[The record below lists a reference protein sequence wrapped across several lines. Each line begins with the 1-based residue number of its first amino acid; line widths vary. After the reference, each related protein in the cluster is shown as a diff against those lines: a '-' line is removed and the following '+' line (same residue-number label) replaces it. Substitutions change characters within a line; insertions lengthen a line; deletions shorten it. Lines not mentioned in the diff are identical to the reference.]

1 MASTITS
8 ATMKVTIA
16 EQINLNGSEQG
27 SKNTL
32 SISGIKNVFKRI
44 VTIAADDDA
53 TVLVFKSTVSI
64 AGGTADTGGDGA
76 LDLQNVKYIRVTNLD
91 DTNSV
96 GLSLQLDSD
105 EDNSAANESCTILLE
120 AGRSFIMGT
129 PDEGVHVDDDSAG
142 ILTALTDLESII
154 INPGSNVGTVEVFVA
169 ST

>member
-1 MASTITS
+1 MASTIT
-8 ATMKVTIA
+8 AGTLKVTLT
-16 EQINLNGSEQG
+16 EQIILNGRDQG

-32 SISGIKNVFKRI
+32 SISSIKDVFKRI
-44 VTIAADDDA
+44 ITIAADDDA
-53 TVLVFKSTVSI
+53 TVLVFKSTTAI
-64 AGGTADTGGDGA
+64 ADGA
-76 LDLQNVKYIRVTNLD
+76 LDLQNVKYIRITNLD

-129 PDEGVHVDDDSAG
+129 PDEGIHVNDDAAG

-154 INPGSNVGTVEVFVA
+154 INPGSNAGTVEVFTA
-169 ST
+169 SA

>member
-1 MASTITS
+1 MASTIT
-8 ATMKVTIA
+8 AGTLKVTLT
-16 EQINLNGSEQG
+16 EQITLNGRDQG

-32 SISGIKNVFKRI
+32 SISSIKDVFKRI
-44 VTIAADDDA
+44 ITIAADDDA
-53 TVLVFKSTVSI
+53 TVLVFKSTTAI
-64 AGGTADTGGDGA
+64 ADGA
-76 LDLQNVKYIRVTNLD
+76 LDLQNVKYIRITNLD

-129 PDEGVHVDDDSAG
+129 PDEGIHVNDDAAG

-154 INPGSNVGTVEVFVA
+154 INPGANAGTVEVFTA
-169 ST
+169 SA

>member
-8 ATMKVTIA
+8 STLKVTIT

-27 SKNTL
+27 SRNVL
-32 SISGIKNVFKRI
+32 NISDIKDVFKRI

-53 TVLVFKSTVSI
+53 TVLVFKSTTAI
-64 AGGTADTGGDGA
+64 ADGA
-76 LDLQNVKYIRVTNLD
+76 MDLQNVKYIRITNLD
-91 DTNSV
+91 DSNSV

-120 AGRSFIMGT
+120 AGRSFMMGT
-129 PDEGVHVDDDSAG
+129 PDEGIHVDDDSAA

-154 INPGSNVGTVEVFVA
+154 INPGANAGTVEVFVA
-169 ST
+169 SA

>member
-1 MASTITS
+1 MASTISS
-8 ATMKVTIA
+8 ATLKVVIS
-16 EQINLNGSEQG
+16 EQVILNGIDQG

-32 SISGIKNVFKRI
+32 SISGIKDVFKRI
-44 VTIAADDDA
+44 ITIAADDDA
-53 TVLVFKSTVSI
+53 TVLVFKST
-64 AGGTADTGGDGA
+64 TASADGA
-76 LDLQNVKYIRVTNLD
+76 LDLQSVKYIRITNLD

-96 GLSLQLDSD
+96 GLSLQIDSD

-129 PDEGVHVDDDSAG
+129 PDEGVHVDDDAAG

-154 INPGSNVGTVEVFVA
+154 INPGSNAGTVEVFVA

>member
-1 MASTITS
+1 MASTIT
-8 ATMKVTIA
+8 AGTLKVTLT
-16 EQINLNGSEQG
+16 EQIILNGRDQG

-32 SISGIKNVFKRI
+32 SISSIKDVFKRI
-44 VTIAADDDA
+44 ITIAADDDA
-53 TVLVFKSTVSI
+53 TVLVFKST
-64 AGGTADTGGDGA
+64 TASADGA
-76 LDLQNVKYIRVTNLD
+76 LDLQNVKYIRITNLD

-129 PDEGVHVDDDSAG
+129 PDEGIHVNDDAAG

-154 INPGSNVGTVEVFVA
+154 INPGSNAGTVEVFTA
-169 ST
+169 SA

>member
-1 MASTITS
+1 LATTIKSSTLTVSLVEDIF
-8 ATMKVTIA
+8 
-16 EQINLNGSEQG
+16 LNGSQQG

-32 SISGIKNVFKRI
+32 SISGIKDVFKRI
-44 VTIAADDDA
+44 ITIAADDDA
-53 TVLVFKSTVSI
+53 TVLVFKSTTAI
-64 AGGTADTGGDGA
+64 ADGA

-129 PDEGVHVDDDSAG
+129 PDEGIHVDDDSAG

-154 INPGSNVGTVEVFVA
+154 INPGANAGSVEVFVA
-169 ST
+169 SA

>member
-16 EQINLNGSEQG
+16 EQINLNGTEQG
-27 SKNTL
+27 SRNTL
-32 SISGIKNVFKRI
+32 NISGVKDIFKRI
-44 VTIAADDDA
+44 ITIAADDDA
-53 TVLVFKSTVSI
+53 TVLVFKSTTAI
-64 AGGTADTGGDGA
+64 ADGA

-120 AGRSFIMGT
+120 AGRSFMMGT
-129 PDEGVHVDDDSAG
+129 PDEGIHVNDDAAA
-142 ILTALTDLESII
+142 IITALTDLESII
-154 INPGSNVGTVEVFVA
+154 VNPGSNAGTVEVFVA
-169 ST
+169 SA

>member
-8 ATMKVTIA
+8 ATMKVVIA

-32 SISGIKNVFKRI
+32 NISGIKDVFKRI
-44 VTIAADDDA
+44 ITIAADDDA
-53 TVLVFKSTVSI
+53 TVLVFKSTTAI
-64 AGGTADTGGDGA
+64 ADGA
-76 LDLQNVKYIRVTNLD
+76 LDLQNVKYIRITNLD

-129 PDEGVHVDDDSAG
+129 PDEGIHVNDDAAG

-154 INPGSNVGTVEVFVA
+154 VNPGANAGTVEVFVA

>member
-16 EQINLNGSEQG
+16 EQIILNGMDQG

-32 SISGIKNVFKRI
+32 SISGIKDVFKRI
-44 VTIAADDDA
+44 VTIAADDDV
-53 TVLVFKSTVSI
+53 TVLVFKST
-64 AGGTADTGGDGA
+64 TASADGA
-76 LDLQNVKYIRVTNLD
+76 LDLQNAKYIRITNLD

-120 AGRSFIMGT
+120 AGRSFMMGT
-129 PDEGVHVDDDSAG
+129 PDEGIHVDDDAAG

-154 INPGSNVGTVEVFVA
+154 INPGSNAGTVEVFVA
-169 ST
+169 SA